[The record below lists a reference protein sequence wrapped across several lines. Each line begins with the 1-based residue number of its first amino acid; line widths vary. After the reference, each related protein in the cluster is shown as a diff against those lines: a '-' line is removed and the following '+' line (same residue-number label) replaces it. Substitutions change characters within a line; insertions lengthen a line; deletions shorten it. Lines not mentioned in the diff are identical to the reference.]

1 MFPKDTTGDRA
12 VAVDPDLGQRHPC
25 IQHWSE
31 RLQELSDATGLSLR
45 QLAEHVPWSHST
57 LARYLSGERVVDEA
71 WMLAEKLIELAEQ
84 RGNTVPAQSGTGQSG
99 DLRLLYSQARQA
111 YREQQRI
118 QREKNQTAESPDDE
132 APADSEDASAGVPVD
147 VSPDVPAA
155 VPAVEAPR
163 RRPVKVLLG
172 VVAVAAVAGTVAIAA
187 LWSEEEPRVWQA
199 TIVGTWSAQ
208 YQQNLGV
215 FRFRTPDIPGDTDKA
230 TYHEGTA
237 VSIVC
242 QSRDRR
248 QVSDPTSGK
257 SSPVWNR
264 LSDGYWI
271 PDLYTDLPKVSGE
284 APPLGIPVCS

>member
-1 MFPKDTTGDRA
+1 
-12 VAVDPDLGQRHPC
+12 VAVDPDLGQRHPS
-25 IQHWSE
+25 IQRWSE
-31 RLQELSDATGLSLR
+31 QLQELSDATGLSLR

-71 WMLAEKLIELAEQ
+71 WMLAENLIELAEQ
-84 RGNTVPAQSGTGQSG
+84 RGNAVPAQSETGHRD

-118 QREKNQTAESPDDE
+118 QREKNQTAESPDEPEGEATAESAE
-132 APADSEDASAGVPVD
+132 APAESAAGT
-147 VSPDVPAA
+147 
-155 VPAVEAPR
+155 PR
-163 RRPVKVLLG
+163 RRPVRILLG
-172 VVAVAAVAGTVAIAA
+172 VVAVAAAAATVVV
-187 LWSEEEPRVWQA
+187 LDPWPEEEPRVWQA

-230 TYHEGTA
+230 TYHEGTT

-242 QSRDRR
+242 QARHRR

-257 SSPVWNR
+257 ASPVWNR

-271 PDLYTDLPKVSGE
+271 PDLYTDLPKVSDE
-284 APPLGIPVCS
+284 TPPLGIPLC

>member
-1 MFPKDTTGDRA
+1 M
-12 VAVDPDLGQRHPC
+12 AVDPDLGQRHPT
-25 IQHWSE
+25 IQQWSE
-31 RLQELSDATGLSLR
+31 RLQELSDASGLSLR

-71 WMLAEKLIELAEQ
+71 WLLAEKLIELVDQ
-84 RGNTVPAQSGTGQSG
+84 RGNTVPGQSD

-111 YREQQRI
+111 YREQQRS
-118 QREKNQTAESPDDE
+118 QREKQNQAAESPDEPDDE
-132 APADSEDASAGVPVD
+132 PAETPR
-147 VSPDVPAA
+147 
-155 VPAVEAPR
+155 R
-163 RRPVKVLLG
+163 RRPVQILLG
-172 VVAVAAVAGTVAIAA
+172 VVAVAAVVGTVAI
-187 LWSEEEPRVWQA
+187 LDPWPEEEPKVWQS

-242 QSRDRR
+242 QARHRR

-257 SSPVWNR
+257 ASPVWNR
-264 LSDGYWI
+264 LTDGYWI

-284 APPLGIPVCS
+284 TPPLGIPPC